1 MSSSIKRPVDDSG
14 DTSYDRFALLSK
26 QFSTVDRLSLIQLP
40 LKLVFRKTVETKLSV
55 MISFKN
61 QANKHHVPLMKQL
74 SSNVSYDIQKIDL
87 A

>member
-14 DTSYDRFALLSK
+14 DTSYDRFALLS
-26 QFSTVDRLSLIQLP
+26 TVDQLSLTQLP

-61 QANKHHVPLMKQL
+61 
-74 SSNVSYDIQKIDL
+74 
-87 A
+87 